1 MLKFGFLT
9 QYDLLPLIFSPFLFS
24 LLQQT
29 IDGTAKATDAPLR
42 SCFKSLM
49 DSFPISKGDDFQIP
63 FCDSLIETDCLKIKL
78 IYYKNGSFANLSGL
92 CKNKTGSSPRCLFNA
107 WMIQRSMLKMFNKQ
121 IKFPLN
127 GVKDKD
133 WIENETKNNQSQ
145 KKNFGKAFRNPRE
158 LLLKTNWKIA
168 RNSGSLE
175 AKYLKKK
182 K

>member
-42 SCFKSLM
+42 SCFKSLL

-121 IKFPLN
+121 IKISSERGSRTRTGLKIRQKTIRAKRKTLERPLE
-127 GVKDKD
+127 
-133 WIENETKNNQSQ
+133 ILENYCSKQTEK
-145 KKNFGKAFRNPRE
+145 
-158 LLLKTNWKIA
+158 
-168 RNSGSLE
+168 
-175 AKYLKKK
+175 
-182 K
+182 